1 MRGRRRAWTVSRRS
15 RRRPT
20 RGPRSAADSSDRWSG
35 MSINRRRVWLKQPSS
50 IRRPRKPRPR
60 RQRAPGRRT
69 ADRPSRLEQTM
80 HTRTDLERTTGA
92 RRVAAGLVLAMAL
105 LGCWTTASAG
115 KPRVGGSTLQPDA
128 GGFQL
133 TEKMRIPADVRG
145 DYDNAMRLLD
155 AKQYD
160 QGIALLLKVTQK
172 VPNAAPAY
180 VELGIA
186 YRRKAEFAAARES
199 YERALAVFPGFHYA
213 RLNLAILCDL
223 YLGDLTCA
231 RDNYAAYQQLV
242 PDDKQVAKWIADLN
256 ARAKP

>member
-1 MRGRRRAWTVSRRS
+1 
-15 RRRPT
+15 
-20 RGPRSAADSSDRWSG
+20 
-35 MSINRRRVWLKQPSS
+35 
-50 IRRPRKPRPR
+50 
-60 RQRAPGRRT
+60 
-69 ADRPSRLEQTM
+69 M

-92 RRVAAGLVLAMAL
+92 RRVAAGLVLAVTL
-105 LGCWTTASAG
+105 LACWTPASAG
-115 KPRVGGSTLQPDA
+115 KPRVAGSALQQDA

-155 AKQYD
+155 AKQYE
-160 QGIALLLKVTQK
+160 QGIALLLDKAVASLKRAVDLNPRQL
-172 VPNAAPAY
+172 VAY
-180 VELGIA
+180 NELGIV

-242 PDDKQVAKWIADLN
+242 PDDTRVAKWIADLN
-256 ARAKP
+256 ARTKT

>member
-1 MRGRRRAWTVSRRS
+1 LRPDSCWPWRSSAAGALRRRARRARPDRRFSRMQV
-15 RRRPT
+15 
-20 RGPRSAADSSDRWSG
+20 ASSS
-35 MSINRRRVWLKQPSS
+35 LK
-50 IRRPRKPRPR
+50 
-60 RQRAPGRRT
+60 
-69 ADRPSRLEQTM
+69 
-80 HTRTDLERTTGA
+80 
-92 RRVAAGLVLAMAL
+92 
-105 LGCWTTASAG
+105 
-115 KPRVGGSTLQPDA
+115 
-128 GGFQL
+128 
-133 TEKMRIPADVRG
+133 KMRIPADVRA

-172 VPNAAPAY
+172 APNAAPAY
-180 VELGIA
+180 VDLGIAYGKSGDLDKAVASLKRAVELNPRQLVAYNELGIV

-199 YERALAVFPGFHYA
+199 YERALGVFPGFHYA

-256 ARAKP
+256 ARTRT